1 MCVQLCQH
9 DFTNAIVHF
18 WATIRTGLSYFSF
31 YILRSPWSYLEGKEY
46 NLEMSFYCR
55 TYNSFKEKNIF
66 WSSFQQGI
74 HVLYKVVVACG
85 QDNGRFSTY

>member
-18 WATIRTGLSYFSF
+18 WATIRTGLLYFSF

-55 TYNSFKEKNIF
+55 TYNSFKEK
-66 WSSFQQGI
+66 
-74 HVLYKVVVACG
+74 
-85 QDNGRFSTY
+85 TYSEVPFNKEFTDYIK